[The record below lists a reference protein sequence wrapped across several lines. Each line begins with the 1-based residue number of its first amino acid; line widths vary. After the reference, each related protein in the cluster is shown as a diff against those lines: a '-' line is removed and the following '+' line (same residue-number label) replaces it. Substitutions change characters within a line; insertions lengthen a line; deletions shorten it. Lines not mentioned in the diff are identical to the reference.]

1 MDSKDDIQRMNCMTS
16 ELRITPMKSSIQKKC
31 YTKRDFAMSTMRQ
44 RIVEFFSQSCFCCFL
59 GPLQDYADEDGEDEA
74 ELPDITPE
82 MEDDINAALGS
93 PSSVTLVSA
102 FREGGLLI

>member
-1 MDSKDDIQRMNCMTS
+1 M
-16 ELRITPMKSSIQKKC
+16 
-31 YTKRDFAMSTMRQ
+31 
-44 RIVEFFSQSCFCCFL
+44 
-59 GPLQDYADEDGEDEA
+59 QDYPDEDGEDEA

-102 FREGGLLI
+102 FREGVNTYDVD

>member
-1 MDSKDDIQRMNCMTS
+1 MSNCLT
-16 ELRITPMKSSIQKKC
+16 IYYYP
-31 YTKRDFAMSTMRQ
+31 
-44 RIVEFFSQSCFCCFL
+44 
-59 GPLQDYADEDGEDEA
+59 PLQDYPDEDGEDEA

-102 FREGGLLI
+102 FREERLLI

>member
-1 MDSKDDIQRMNCMTS
+1 
-16 ELRITPMKSSIQKKC
+16 
-31 YTKRDFAMSTMRQ
+31 MSTMRQ
-44 RIVEFFSQSCFCCFL
+44 RIVEFFSESCFCCFL
-59 GPLQDYADEDGEDEA
+59 GPLQDYPDEDGEDEA

-102 FREGGLLI
+102 FREGGLRI